1 MRSILCLLA
10 LLALSACT
18 AEPAPAPAPAAVASA
33 PAAVACTDPVVEEE
47 WLQHPA
53 GLCGMPDDVRK
64 LVDDYDTCE
73 HFAGEEPYE
82 DARRR
87 EIEAAVEQYCAPA
100 PARLAALMQRYR
112 NDAGISEWLRN
123 YAKQA
128 DLQPAS

>member
-18 AEPAPAPAPAAVASA
+18 AEPAPAPAPA

-73 HFAGEEPYE
+73 HFAGEEPYD

>member
-18 AEPAPAPAPAAVASA
+18 AEPAPAVASA

-73 HFAGEEPYE
+73 HFAGEEPYD

-87 EIEAAVEQYCAPA
+87 EIEAAVEQYCTPA